1 VLRHD
6 VDIGTNQQDK
16 LAINAHITT
25 RNLVFDAD
33 STGGR
38 MSFSFPDPS
47 ADRSIVV
54 PDESGSM
61 LTSSSRDSVL
71 TSVGALVAGSIGG
84 DFGDIIVDADIRSTD
99 PTGVLATAGDLHVD
113 GSATLGNEFADEV
126 SVLVPSSSKTTGSG
140 CSMLI
145 QKWATRE
152 SRETCK

>member
-1 VLRHD
+1 M
-6 VDIGTNQQDK
+6 
-16 LAINAHITT
+16 
-25 RNLVFDAD
+25 FDAD

-84 DFGDIIVDADIRSTD
+84 DFGDELVA
-99 PTGVLATAGDLHVD
+99 LATAQVVFAEQSLLQLLMRHVQKGIRCALNRR
-113 GSATLGNEFADEV
+113 GSRLQLPG
-126 SVLVPSSSKTTGSG
+126 
-140 CSMLI
+140 
-145 QKWATRE
+145 
-152 SRETCK
+152 